1 LRSLSSNAV
10 SGEAFQG
17 VTPSFHSSEYQL
29 GITLF
34 SPLSLPPCRPQ
45 PTRRLYAVTCRC
57 TVDFIDMAKVAS
69 GSVSKSTDCRIC
81 DLKDEFNRQIN
92 ASSAVIVVVGD
103 KTASRTA
110 GSACSRATQSQ
121 SYYCTCTPYK
131 QNTKGV
137 KMCKMSMLPAS
148 GSDVNP
154 VNTYSYLRHEFEQ
167 AKKRGK
173 TIIVVY
179 NSLYKQ
185 PGWLPSYMSSYA
197 SIAQPFWVRDGL
209 GRKVGNYALIKGALG
224 YV

>member
-1 LRSLSSNAV
+1 MSKQVYISADYSEGSGDRDVVAELNKWGSDSL
-10 SGEAFQG
+10 
-17 VTPSFHSSEYQL
+17 HKL
-29 GITLF
+29 
-34 SPLSLPPCRPQ
+34 
-45 PTRRLYAVTCRC
+45 
-57 TVDFIDMAKVAS
+57 DFIDMAKVAS
-69 GSVSKSTDCRIC
+69 GSVSKDSDCRIC

-92 ASSAVIVVVGD
+92 ASSAVIIVVGD

-121 SYYCTCTPYK
+121 FYYCTCTPYK

-137 KMCKMSMLPAS
+137 QMCKMSMLPYS

-173 TIIVVY
+173 NIVVVY
-179 NSLYKQ
+179 NSLYRQ
-185 PGWLPSYMSSYA
+185 LTWLPSYMSGYA
-197 SIAQPFWVRDGL
+197 SSAQPFWVRDSL